1 MAGAWADAAPAKSA
15 KAATPRTRA
24 LILSSVVS
32 GRFASPDIQRTLK
45 VIVRPSRPCALANLV
60 NFAAPWRGRFSFGR
74 PERPKQAS
82 NSSTVQDDGKRGYGS
97 TRNGPRSSTESKSPP
112 LVAPSIP
119 ELVAILCLFSS
130 CGPSAIRWFV
140 ITIVINPV
148 ECMGRGRLRTY
159 VGIKRRE

>member
-82 NSSTVQDDGKRGYGS
+82 NSSTVQGGGKRRAVTICSCTPCDDYPCDNNSAGLRRCHVGS
-97 TRNGPRSSTESKSPP
+97 GLHRHWLSDHVHACGGGDGSSTIQ
-112 LVAPSIP
+112 LIVGP
-119 ELVAILCLFSS
+119 EGVQLQLAS
-130 CGPSAIRWFV
+130 CDF
-140 ITIVINPV
+140 
-148 ECMGRGRLRTY
+148 
-159 VGIKRRE
+159 